1 MKCSASLAGPSPCR
15 FPMYLPRGTSAKLLN
30 QDAIWLRCV
39 WSSSEG
45 RQSSQYWRPKRIRR
59 HM

>member
-30 QDAIWLRCV
+30 QDLVALCLVQLRRSAIVSILA
-39 WSSSEG
+39 
-45 RQSSQYWRPKRIRR
+45 P
-59 HM
+59 